1 MTIRFTRDA
10 DTDIIEI
17 LRFTRDEFGPSKAA
31 TYKQIMQRAFDMI
44 ESDPMRVGSRLLE
57 QFGPQVRQ
65 LHLGSATGRRS
76 RAAHIVIYHVGEK
89 TQRGLTITVI
99 RILHERMDPD
109 LHLGS
114 TP

>member
-10 DTDIIEI
+10 DADIIEI
-17 LRFTRDEFGPSKAA
+17 LRYTRDEFGLSQAA
-31 TYKQIMQRAFDMI
+31 TYKEIMQKAFDMI
-44 ESDPMRVGSRLLE
+44 ESDPMRVGSRLIE

-65 LHLGSATGRRS
+65 LHLGSAAGRRS

-89 TQRGLTITVI
+89 TQRGLIITVI

-109 LHLGS
+109 LHLGEM
-114 TP
+114 P